1 MLYIAI
7 VIMKTCGW
15 CRKLGLLHELNNSY
29 TIVRWGQKVELEP
42 CLRQWS
48 RINVE
53 MWELRKETVIKR
65 NLHYGCVEWMWD
77 LASKERHEVHSRHK
91 EMKYWSTGDEWK
103 GCQGQTMEMQICTVC
118 KIHII
123 HYYVQSDTW
132 EKHIYIRWYYIQS
145 HNDTA

>member
-1 MLYIAI
+1 M
-7 VIMKTCGW
+7 IMKTCGW

-48 RINVE
+48 HINVE

-77 LASKERHEVHSRHK
+77 LASKERHEVHSRH
-91 EMKYWSTGDEWK
+91 MRWSTEVLEMSGRAAKARPWK
-103 GCQGQTMEMQICTVC
+103 CRYVCTVC

-132 EKHIYIRWYYIQS
+132 EKHIYIRWYYIQT